1 MCVCTPINLP
11 ILSFFLYVIWRNCS
25 MAVGLIRFC
34 LKSYLAPL
42 LMYHSQ
48 SQCGGTLRFV
58 QLWFLIFIFVG
69 SHVSFSLDLLVLKKI
84 VLIILVFNW
93 LNWNGFS
100 WSNQKNGFLWII
112 LGAIHWIAPPHN
124 YLNLYLKLS
133 IILVRLS
140 QNGTCGC

>member
-1 MCVCTPINLP
+1 MCVFVCARQLICR
-11 ILSFFLYVIWRNCS
+11 FFHFFFYVIWRNCS
-25 MAVGLIRFC
+25 MAVGLIRFF

-84 VLIILVFNW
+84 VLIILVSNW

-100 WSNQKNGFLWII
+100 WSNKKKLAFYGSSLRLFTGLLLLII
-112 LGAIHWIAPPHN
+112 I
-124 YLNLYLKLS
+124 
-133 IILVRLS
+133 
-140 QNGTCGC
+140 